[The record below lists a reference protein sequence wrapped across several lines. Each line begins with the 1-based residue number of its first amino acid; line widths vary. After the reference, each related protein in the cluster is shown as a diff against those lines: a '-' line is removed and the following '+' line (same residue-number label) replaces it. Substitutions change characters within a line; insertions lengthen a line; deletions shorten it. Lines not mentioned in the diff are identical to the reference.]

1 MLTLNCQTKY
11 KCSWRSLLLLVP
23 LALLSGCFDLGQNL
37 VIDDTGRAE
46 LSMSMALN
54 TTLASAVALE
64 RGVGSAS
71 LCQSEKPQPQDSFE
85 SDEIRYEASSRYE
98 GTDLVCEWVI
108 SAPLERLAA
117 IDYPL
122 GLFTS
127 LSVRLFDDRTAEIIL
142 AADFSADNQQMEAV
156 DPELMALTQGLL
168 NSFIGGRQISWSIS
182 AVEILT
188 SNGQISADRS
198 SVIKS
203 VPMSMA
209 LSERGRYIFESKIV
223 YMQPWYLRL
232 F

>member
-23 LALLSGCFDLGQNL
+23 LALLGGCFDLGQNL

-108 SAPLERLAA
+108 SAPL
-117 IDYPL
+117 
-122 GLFTS
+122 
-127 LSVRLFDDRTAEIIL
+127 
-142 AADFSADNQQMEAV
+142 
-156 DPELMALTQGLL
+156 
-168 NSFIGGRQISWSIS
+168 
-182 AVEILT
+182 
-188 SNGQISADRS
+188 
-198 SVIKS
+198 
-203 VPMSMA
+203 
-209 LSERGRYIFESKIV
+209 
-223 YMQPWYLRL
+223 
-232 F
+232 